1 LIKTMPKPKLL
12 ITGAS
17 GFLGWYLSQA
27 ATANWQVYGT
37 CWAKQPHMPG
47 VKLIPIDLCNHAQV
61 KHLFSR
67 LQPAAVI
74 HAAAQ
79 SQPNACQLNPQ
90 LSNAINVTAS
100 LHLAEVCAERGLP
113 LVFTSTD
120 LVFDGQHPP
129 YTESAAVSPLNIYG
143 EQKVAAEVGVLARHP
158 AATICRMPL
167 MFGAAPTASS
177 FIQPFIKTLQAGKP
191 LSLFA
196 DEYRTP
202 VSGATAATGV
212 LKILTQGFQGII
224 HLGGAERLSRY
235 EFGQILVEVL
245 QLPHAQ
251 LHPGA
256 QADVPMPAPR
266 PADVSLDSQLAF
278 SLGYRPATIREQLR
292 EVLGR

>member
-1 LIKTMPKPKLL
+1 MPKPKLL
-12 ITGAS
+12 VTGAS

-37 CWAKQPHMPG
+37 CWTKQPHMPG

-61 KHLFSR
+61 EHLFSR

-100 LHLAEVCAERGLP
+100 LHLAEVCAERGVS

-158 AATICRMPL
+158 TATICRMPL

-177 FIQPFIKTLQAGKP
+177 FMQPFIKTLQAGKP

-212 LKILTQGFQGII
+212 LKILTQGFRGII
-224 HLGGAERLSRY
+224 HLGGPERLSRY
-235 EFGQILVEVL
+235 EFGQILVEAL

-251 LHPGA
+251 LHPSA

-292 EVLGR
+292 EVLRD